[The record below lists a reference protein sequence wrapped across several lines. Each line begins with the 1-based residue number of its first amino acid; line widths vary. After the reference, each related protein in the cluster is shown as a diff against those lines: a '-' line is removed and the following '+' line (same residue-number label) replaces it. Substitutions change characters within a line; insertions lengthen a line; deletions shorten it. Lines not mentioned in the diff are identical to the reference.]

1 MNISKEIFNVI
12 EESTRSAVT
21 TPAWSTVTESMKLD
35 VINSVSVFV
44 MLTVSTSM
52 RNYVQEYPV
61 GKVMNEYEY

>member
-21 TPAWSTVTESMKLD
+21 TPAWSAVTESVKLD

-44 MLTVSTSM
+44 MLEVSTSM
-52 RNYVQEYPV
+52 RNYGEEYPV